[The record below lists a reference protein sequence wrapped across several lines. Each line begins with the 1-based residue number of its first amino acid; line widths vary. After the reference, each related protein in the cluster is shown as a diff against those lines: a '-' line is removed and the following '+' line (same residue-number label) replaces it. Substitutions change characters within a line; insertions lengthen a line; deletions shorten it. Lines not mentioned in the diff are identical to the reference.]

1 MKELSQV
8 LKTGLWVAAGG
19 VSALA
24 VLNAWIASRTRPL
37 PSLLPGEERHYFWRG
52 HRLFY
57 KVAGSGQPLLL
68 LHGIGAGSSSYE
80 FRAVMAELSQ
90 HYQVYALDLL
100 GWGNSERPDL
110 EYTGHLYAWM
120 IGDFVQQVIG
130 RPCHA
135 IANSLSAG
143 FVLRSARLQPQHWQK
158 LLLIAPAGDNSL
170 VPEALGIP
178 LAEAVYAL
186 LSLPVLGLAFYNV
199 ITTPWSVRLFTE
211 QSLFSP
217 GYALDEAVV
226 DYYYQAAH
234 QAGAQFAPR
243 SFLTGKLN
251 LPIQEDF
258 RVVDKPMAL
267 LWGENNRLT
276 GSEQAERY
284 RALRPEVPIYRL
296 PGAAF
301 PHIEAPQAFLAVA
314 LRFLGEAEAALPA

>member
-1 MKELSQV
+1 MKGLSQV
-8 LKTGLWVAAGG
+8 LKTGLWVVAGG

-24 VLNAWIASRTRPL
+24 AFNAWIASRTQPL

-57 KVAGSGQPLLL
+57 KVMGSGQPLVL

-80 FRAVMAELSQ
+80 FRAVMAELGQ
-90 HYQVYALDLL
+90 HYQVYALDWL

-110 EYTGHLYAWM
+110 EYTGHLYAQM
-120 IGDFVQQVIG
+120 IGDFVSQVVG

-135 IANSLSAG
+135 IANSLAAG
-143 FVLRSARLQPQHWQK
+143 FVLRSARLQPQYWQK
-158 LLLIAPAGDNSL
+158 LLLIAPLGDNSL
-170 VPEALGIP
+170 LPAALGIP
-178 LAEAVYAL
+178 LAEVAYGL
-186 LSLPVLGLAFYNV
+186 LSLPVLGLAFYNA

-217 GYALDEAVV
+217 GYTLEEGVV

-258 RVVDKPMAL
+258 CLVDKPMAL
-267 LWGENNRLT
+267 VWGENNRLT
-276 GSEQAERY
+276 SPEQAERY
-284 RALRPEVPIYRL
+284 RALRPEVPVYRL

-301 PHIEAPQAFLAVA
+301 PHIEAPQAFLSVA
-314 LRFLGEAEAALPA
+314 LRFLAEAEPA

>member
-1 MKELSQV
+1 MKELSQL
-8 LKTGLWVAAGG
+8 LKTGLWATAAG
-19 VSALA
+19 VSTLA
-24 VLNAWIASRTRPL
+24 ILNAWISAQTQPLASV
-37 PSLLPGEERHYFWRG
+37 LPGEENVYFWRG

-57 KVAGSGQPLLL
+57 KVIGAGEPLLL

-80 FRAVMAELSQ
+80 FRAIMGELGR

-110 EYTGHLYAWM
+110 EYTGSLYAQM
-120 IGDFVQQVIG
+120 IQDFVGQVIG
-130 RPCHA
+130 RPTHA

-143 FVLRSARLQPQHWQK
+143 FVLRSARLQPHHWQK
-158 LLLIAPAGDNSL
+158 LLLIAPLGDNSL
-170 VPEALGIP
+170 VPESVGIP
-178 LAEAVYAL
+178 LAQVAYAL
-186 LSLPVLGLAFYNV
+186 LSLPVVGLALYNG
-199 ITTPWSVRLFTE
+199 ITAPWNVRLFTE

-217 GYALDEAVV
+217 GYTLDAAVV

-258 RVVDKPMAL
+258 QVVSKRMAVV
-267 LWGENNRLT
+267 WGERNRLT
-276 GSEQAERY
+276 SPEQTERY
-284 RALRPEVPIYRL
+284 RLLRPNVPIYRL

-301 PHIEAPQAFLAVA
+301 PHIEAPEAFLSVA
-314 LRFLGEAEAALPA
+314 LSFLAESEPALPG

>member
-8 LKTGLWVAAGG
+8 LKTGLWATAAG
-19 VSALA
+19 VSILA
-24 VLNAWIASRTRPL
+24 VLNAWVSAQTQPL
-37 PSLLPGEERHYFWRG
+37 PSLLPGEEKVYFWRG

-57 KVAGSGQPLLL
+57 KVTGSGQPLLL

-80 FRAVMAELSQ
+80 FHAIMAELGQ
-90 HYQVYALDLL
+90 HYRVYALDLL

-110 EYTGHLYAWM
+110 EYTGSLYVQM

-130 RPCHA
+130 QPCHA

-143 FVLRSARLQPQHWQK
+143 FALRSARLHPHHWQK
-158 LLLIAPAGDNSL
+158 LLLIAPLGDNSL
-170 VPEALGIP
+170 IPPALGIP
-178 LAEAVYAL
+178 LAQAAYGF
-186 LSLPVLGLAFYNV
+186 LSLPVLGLALYNG
-199 ITTPWSVRLFTE
+199 ITAPWSVRVFTE

-217 GYALDEAVV
+217 DYALDAAVV

-258 RVVDKPMAL
+258 QGVSKRMAL
-267 LWGENNRLT
+267 VWGEQNRLT
-276 GSEQAERY
+276 SPEQAERY
-284 RALRPEVPIYRL
+284 RALRPDVPIYRL

-301 PHIEAPQAFLAVA
+301 PHVEAPEAFLSVA
-314 LRFLGEAEAALPA
+314 LSFLAAADPVLPG